1 MILGYVMLG
10 QTLGLNSWIGGAL
23 VIAASL
29 MVYLYNQSKTK
40 AIAQK

>member
-10 QTLGLNSWIGGAL
+10 QEIGLHSLIGAAL

-29 MVYLYNQSKTK
+29 MVYFYNRRADTTNV
-40 AIAQK
+40 